1 MYSRKKIGSIF
12 LELDANA
19 LASAKMTGIVV
30 PDDSDSNG
38 DFFFEAKDH
47 DPQIFIPKI
56 PLEAVG
62 AGFCL
67 KITLPCEVLVQLFY
81 QTIDSPEFSES
92 NSVSVSLPRGSHCI
106 EWFVDK
112 PLNGFF
118 RLDPG
123 NLPGP
128 YIIHCIEVVQNY
140 AVHSLMPAS
149 VSRGSLEFNQM
160 RDLRLSDEGLH
171 MKATG
176 RDPYFLLPEIDLE
189 LGSTT
194 IKLDLTLQREAMVQ
208 LYYQTKEKKEFTEEQ
223 SIVASKPPGRHVLE
237 RVIHQNLNG
246 VFRLDPGNMPWEYT
260 VHRIEAL
267 QGLFIQNID
276 GKKLFESDG
285 VANQIEDIVIDED
298 GVAFLATGDDPY
310 IILPRL
316 DFLPKRV
323 RILLDINLA
332 KEAIVQLYYQ
342 TNGSNEF
349 SEQSSLKKTL
359 SPGRHSI
366 EWTLEEMLNGAIRLD
381 PGSQPGPYRIHKLQF
396 QQ

>member
-1 MYSRKKIGSIF
+1 
-12 LELDANA
+12 
-19 LASAKMTGIVV
+19 
-30 PDDSDSNG
+30 
-38 DFFFEAKDH
+38 
-47 DPQIFIPKI
+47 
-56 PLEAVG
+56 
-62 AGFCL
+62 
-67 KITLPCEVLVQLFY
+67 
-81 QTIDSPEFSES
+81 
-92 NSVSVSLPRGSHCI
+92 
-106 EWFVDK
+106 
-112 PLNGFF
+112 
-118 RLDPG
+118 
-123 NLPGP
+123 
-128 YIIHCIEVVQNY
+128 
-140 AVHSLMPAS
+140 
-149 VSRGSLEFNQM
+149 
-160 RDLRLSDEGLH
+160 
-171 MKATG
+171 
-176 RDPYFLLPEIDLE
+176 
-189 LGSTT
+189 
-194 IKLDLTLQREAMVQ
+194 MVQ

-323 RILLDINLA
+323 RILLDITLP

-381 PGSQPGPYRIHKLQF
+381 PGNQPGPYRIHKLQF